1 MRTNKL
7 LLTAVI
13 TICTLSATL
22 NQAAENDLQT
32 KYQVVIIQGAGYLP
46 DTKKPEGADAITTAT
61 TEVLNTYV
69 LTTALTKKLNALN
82 MNVTVLSYTE
92 CAELKSLYTSP
103 DGTRRRTDLVIFAGP
118 SQFSKQPPQLT
129 KLYRKLEIPVKN
141 NPKLL
146 CSTLVPAWYPDTKGK
161 DTIKVAAKA
170 FVKAG
175 AGVVE
180 GLSILTPRDDKKGA
194 SAKDVDKALTEFAER
209 LSNALISCTD

>member
-1 MRTNKL
+1 MKTNKL

-13 TICTLSATL
+13 TACTLSATL
-22 NQAAENDLQT
+22 NHAAEDVSQT

-46 DTKKPEGADAITTAT
+46 NTKKPEGVDAFTKAT
-61 TEVLNTYV
+61 TKVLNTYV

-82 MNVTVLSYTE
+82 MNVTMLPYTE

-103 DGTRRRTDLVIFAGP
+103 EGKRRHTDIVIFAGP
-118 SQFSKQPPQLT
+118 SHFGKQPSQLT
-129 KLYRKLEIPVKN
+129 KLYRKLEIPVKK

-161 DTIKVAAKA
+161 GTIKVAAKA
-170 FVKAG
+170 FLKAG

-180 GLSILTPRDDKKGA
+180 GVSILTPRKDKKGA
-194 SAKDVDKALTEFAER
+194 TAKEVDKALTEFAER
-209 LSNALISCTD
+209 LSQALISSTK